1 MSEIDVDSECS
12 DFPSAVTV
20 TEPTAPASAL
30 VGDVEAAPRAEGETR
45 RGRPLAVAAL
55 ALGLVAVAAVG
66 WAVTQRRTA
75 DRLQHRI
82 DKQRDAVLVATG
94 FVKALMSYDNQHL
107 DAQQAA
113 VNRFA
118 TKDFRDKYS
127 DAFTKNVRDQILSA
141 KASSTVTVERVYV
154 DVDDGQQLVAV
165 VHALS
170 HVTSGAGST
179 ADLESY
185 LRVRLVYS
193 GARWNVDD
201 LTSLGSRDLSAP
213 PSTAATTTTSVPGG

>member
-1 MSEIDVDSECS
+1 MTDIDVDIERA
-12 DFPSAVTV
+12 DDPSAD
-20 TEPTAPASAL
+20 AGA
-30 VGDVEAAPRAEGETR
+30 GDTQPVVPEGDARR
-45 RGRPLAVAAL
+45 RGRRLTVAVL
-55 ALGLVAVAAVG
+55 VLGMVAVAAIG
-66 WAVTQRRTA
+66 WAVTQRRAT

-82 DKQRDAVLVATG
+82 DRQRDAVLTATG

-154 DVDDGQQLVAV
+154 DIDDGQQLIAV

-170 HVTSGAGST
+170 HVTSGSGST

-185 LRVRLVYS
+185 LRVRLVQS
-193 GARWNVDD
+193 GARWKVDD
-201 LTSLGSRDLSAP
+201 LTSLGSRDLSSPALG
-213 PSTAATTTTSVPGG
+213 AATTTTTVPGG